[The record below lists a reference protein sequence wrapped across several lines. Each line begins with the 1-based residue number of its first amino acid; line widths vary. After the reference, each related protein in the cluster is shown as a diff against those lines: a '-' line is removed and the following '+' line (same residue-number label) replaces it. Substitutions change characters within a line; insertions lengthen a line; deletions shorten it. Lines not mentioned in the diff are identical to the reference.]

1 MQVPTIR
8 DVYRARQ
15 TIAPYF
21 QRTPLHY
28 SMGLSE
34 MLDAEVYIKH
44 EEHLPLGAFK
54 SRGGV
59 NLLFNLSEEEKRRG
73 LITSSTGNHGQSLA
87 SAGREFGARVL
98 IGLPENA
105 NPVKVAAM
113 RSLGAELIF
122 HGETFDDARDY
133 CERLA
138 REEGYRY
145 VHAVNEPHLI
155 AGVGTASLEIIEDLP
170 DVDVIMLP
178 LGGGSGIAVN
188 EPHLI
193 AGVGTASL
201 EIIEDLPD
209 VDVIMLPLG
218 GGSGIAGACIV
229 AKAIDSGIQV
239 IAVQSEAAPA
249 AYLSWKQGE
258 LVDAPMETF
267 AEGVATKSGYELPQ
281 RIMRGMLDDFLLV
294 SDDDIRRAI
303 GLLVEKAHTL
313 AEPAGATALAGAVKH
328 ANSLKGKKVSVTISG
343 ANITADRLAEALKVY
358 QESER

>member
-1 MQVPTIR
+1 MQAPTIL
-8 DVYRARQ
+8 DVYRARK

-34 MLDAEVYIKH
+34 LLDAEVYLKH

-54 SRGGV
+54 SRGGI
-59 NLLFNLSEEEKRRG
+59 NLLSSLSDDEKRRG
-73 LITSSTGNHGQSLA
+73 LITSSTGNHGQSIA
-87 SAGREFGARVL
+87 SAGREFGVQVL

-122 HGETFDDARDY
+122 HGENFDDARDY

-145 VHAVNEPHLI
+145 IHAVNEPALI

-170 DVDVIMLP
+170 D
-178 LGGGSGIAVN
+178 
-188 EPHLI
+188 
-193 AGVGTASL
+193 
-201 EIIEDLPD
+201 IE
-209 VDVIMLPLG
+209 VMMLPLG

-229 AKAIDSGIQV
+229 AKSIAPSIQV
-239 IAVQSEAAPA
+239 YAVQSEAAPA
-249 AYLSWKQGE
+249 AYLSWKKGE
-258 LVDAPMETF
+258 LVEAPTDTF
-267 AEGVATKSGYELPQ
+267 AEGVATKAGYELPQ
-281 RIMRGMLDDFLLV
+281 RIMADLLDDFLLV
-294 SDDDIRRAI
+294 NDDDIRRAI

-313 AEPAGATALAGAVKH
+313 AEPAGATAVAGAVKH
-328 ANSLKGKKVSVTISG
+328 ADRLKGKKVSITVSG
-343 ANITADRLAEALKVY
+343 ANITAERLAESLFTY
-358 QESER
+358 MQDGR

>member
-1 MQVPTIR
+1 MQAPTIR
-8 DVYRARQ
+8 DVYRARR

-34 MLDAEVYIKH
+34 LLEADVYIKH

-59 NLLFNLSEEEKRRG
+59 NLLSNLSEEEKRQG
-73 LITSSTGNHGQSLA
+73 LITSSTGNHGQSIA
-87 SAGREFGARVL
+87 SAGREFGVRVL

-122 HGETFDDARDY
+122 HGENFDDAREY

-145 VHAVNEPHLI
+145 VHAVNEPLLI
-155 AGVGTASLEIIEDLP
+155 AGVGTASLEIIEELP
-170 DVDVIMLP
+170 DIDVML
-178 LGGGSGIAVN
+178 
-188 EPHLI
+188 
-193 AGVGTASL
+193 
-201 EIIEDLPD
+201 
-209 VDVIMLPLG
+209 LPLG

-229 AKAIDSGIQV
+229 AKTIDPSIQV
-239 IAVQSEAAPA
+239 YAVQSEAAPA
-249 AYLSWKQGE
+249 AYLSWKKGE
-258 LVDAPMETF
+258 LVEAPMDTF
-267 AEGVATKSGYELPQ
+267 ADGIATKAGYGLPQ
-281 RIMRGMLDDFLLV
+281 QIMADLLDDFLLV

-313 AEPAGATALAGAVKH
+313 AEPAGATALAGAVRH
-328 ANSLKGKKVSVTISG
+328 ADLLKGKKVSVTVSG
-343 ANITADRLAEALKVY
+343 ANITAERLAEALAIY
-358 QESER
+358 GETGG

>member
-1 MQVPTIR
+1 MQAPTIR

-34 MLDAEVYIKH
+34 FLEAEVYIKH

-54 SRGGV
+54 SRGGI
-59 NLLFNLSEEEKRRG
+59 NLLSNLSEDEKRRG

-87 SAGREFGARVL
+87 SAGREFGVRVL

-122 HGETFDDARDY
+122 HGETFDDAREY

-138 REEGYRY
+138 REEGYRF
-145 VHAVNEPHLI
+145 VHAVNEPLLI
-155 AGVGTASLEIIEDLP
+155 AGVGTASLEIVEDLP
-170 DVDVIMLP
+170 DVEVMILP
-178 LGGGSGIAVN
+178 LGGGSGI
-188 EPHLI
+188 
-193 AGVGTASL
+193 S
-201 EIIEDLPD
+201 
-209 VDVIMLPLG
+209 
-218 GGSGIAGACIV
+218 GACIV
-229 AKAIDSGIQV
+229 AKAIDPNIKV
-239 IAVQSEAAPA
+239 VAVQSEEAPA

-258 LVDAPMETF
+258 LVDAPMTTF

-281 RIMRGMLDDFLLV
+281 KIMQDMLDDFLLV

-313 AEPAGATALAGAVKH
+313 AEPAGATAMAGAVKH
-328 ANSLKGKKVSVTISG
+328 ADQLKGKKVSITISG
-343 ANITADRLAEALKVY
+343 ANITTERLAEALEVY
-358 QESER
+358 REGNA

>member
-1 MQVPTIR
+1 MHAPTIR

-34 MLDAEVYIKH
+34 LLQAEVYLKH

-54 SRGGV
+54 SRGGI
-59 NLLFNLSEEEKRRG
+59 NLLSNLSLDERQRG
-73 LITSSTGNHGQSLA
+73 IITSSTGNHGQSIA
-87 SAGREFGARVL
+87 SAGREFGVRVL

-113 RSLGAELIF
+113 QSLGAELIF
-122 HGETFDDARDY
+122 HGESFDDAREY

-145 VHAVNEPHLI
+145 VHAVNEPLLI

-170 DVDVIMLP
+170 EIDVMLLP
-178 LGGGSGIAVN
+178 LGGGSGI
-188 EPHLI
+188 
-193 AGVGTASL
+193 S
-201 EIIEDLPD
+201 
-209 VDVIMLPLG
+209 
-218 GGSGIAGACIV
+218 GACIV
-229 AKAIDSGIQV
+229 AKAIDPSIQV
-239 IAVQSEAAPA
+239 YAVQSDAAPA
-249 AYLSWKQGE
+249 AYESWKKGE
-258 LVDAPMETF
+258 IVESSMSTF
-267 AEGVATKSGYELPQ
+267 AEGIATKAGYELPQ
-281 RIMRGMLDDFLLV
+281 KIMSELLDDFLLV

-313 AEPAGATALAGAVKH
+313 AEPAGATALAGAVRH
-328 ANSLKGKKVSVTISG
+328 ADRLRGKKVSITISG
-343 ANITADRLAEALKVY
+343 ANITAERLSESLEVY
-358 QESER
+358 LSGGV

>member
-1 MQVPTIR
+1 MQAPTIR
-8 DVYRARQ
+8 DVYRARR

-34 MLDAEVYIKH
+34 LLEADVYIKH

-59 NLLFNLSEEEKRRG
+59 NLLSNLSEEEKRQG
-73 LITSSTGNHGQSLA
+73 LITSSTGNHGQSIA
-87 SAGREFGARVL
+87 SAGREFGVRVL

-122 HGETFDDARDY
+122 HGENFDDAREY

-145 VHAVNEPHLI
+145 VHAVNEPLLI
-155 AGVGTASLEIIEDLP
+155 AGVGTASLEIIEELP
-170 DVDVIMLP
+170 DIDVML
-178 LGGGSGIAVN
+178 
-188 EPHLI
+188 
-193 AGVGTASL
+193 
-201 EIIEDLPD
+201 
-209 VDVIMLPLG
+209 LPLG

-229 AKAIDSGIQV
+229 AKSIDPSIQV
-239 IAVQSEAAPA
+239 YAVQSEAAPA
-249 AYLSWKQGE
+249 AYLSWKKGE
-258 LVDAPMETF
+258 LVEAPMDTF
-267 AEGVATKSGYELPQ
+267 ADGIATKAGYGLPQ
-281 RIMRGMLDDFLLV
+281 QIMADLLDDFLLV

-313 AEPAGATALAGAVKH
+313 AEPAGATALAGAVRH
-328 ANSLKGKKVSVTISG
+328 ADRLKGKKVSVTVSG
-343 ANITADRLAEALKVY
+343 ANITAERLAEALAIY
-358 QESER
+358 GETGG

>member
-1 MQVPTIR
+1 MQAPTLR
-8 DVYRARQ
+8 DVYRAKR

-21 QRTPLHY
+21 QRTPLQY
-28 SMGLSE
+28 SLGLSE
-34 MLDAEVYIKH
+34 LLDAEVYIKH

-54 SRGGV
+54 SRGGI
-59 NLLFNLSEEEKRRG
+59 NLLSNLSSEERQRG
-73 LITSSTGNHGQSLA
+73 LITSSTGNHGQSIA
-87 SAGREFGARVL
+87 SAGKEFGVRVL

-122 HGETFDDARDY
+122 RGENFDDAREY

-145 VHAVNEPHLI
+145 VHAVNEPLLI

-170 DVDVIMLP
+170 DVDVLMLP
-178 LGGGSGIAVN
+178 LGGGSGI
-188 EPHLI
+188 
-193 AGVGTASL
+193 S
-201 EIIEDLPD
+201 
-209 VDVIMLPLG
+209 
-218 GGSGIAGACIV
+218 GACVV
-229 AKAIDSGIQV
+229 AKSIDPSIQV
-239 IAVQSEAAPA
+239 YAVQSEAAPA
-249 AYLSWKQGE
+249 AYLSWKRGE

-281 RIMRGMLDDFLLV
+281 RIMRELLDDFLLV

-313 AEPAGATALAGAVKH
+313 AEPAGATAMAGAVKH
-328 ANSLKGKKVSVTISG
+328 AGRLKGKKVAITVSG
-343 ANITADRLAEALKVY
+343 ANITADRLAEALALY
-358 QESER
+358 REAGA

>member
-54 SRGGV
+54 SRGGL
-59 NLLFNLSEEEKRRG
+59 NLLFNLGEEEKRRG

-87 SAGREFGARVL
+87 SAGREFGVRVL

-178 LGGGSGIAVN
+178 LGGGSGIA
-188 EPHLI
+188 
-193 AGVGTASL
+193 
-201 EIIEDLPD
+201 
-209 VDVIMLPLG
+209 
-218 GGSGIAGACIV
+218 GACIV
-229 AKAIDSGIQV
+229 AKAIDPGIQV

-281 RIMRGMLDDFLLV
+281 RIMRDMLDDFLLV
-294 SDDDIRRAI
+294 SDDNIRRAI

>member
-1 MQVPTIR
+1 MLTPTIR
-8 DVYRARQ
+8 DVYQARR
-15 TIAPYF
+15 TISPHF

-34 MLDAEVYIKH
+34 VLNAEVYIKH

-54 SRGGV
+54 SRGGI
-59 NLLFNLSEEEKRRG
+59 NLLANITSEERQRG
-73 LITSSTGNHGQSLA
+73 LITASTGNHGQSLA
-87 SAGREFGARVL
+87 SAGREFGVRVL

-105 NPVKVAAM
+105 NPVKVAGM

-145 VHAVNEPHLI
+145 VHAVNEPLLI

-170 DVDVIMLP
+170 DVEVM
-178 LGGGSGIAVN
+178 
-188 EPHLI
+188 
-193 AGVGTASL
+193 
-201 EIIEDLPD
+201 
-209 VDVIMLPLG
+209 MLPLG

-229 AKAIDSGIQV
+229 AKSIDPSIQV
-239 IAVQSEAAPA
+239 YAVQSDAAPA

-258 LVDAPMETF
+258 IVEALMETF

-281 RIMRGMLDDFLLV
+281 RIMADLLDDFLLV

-328 ANSLKGKKVSVTISG
+328 ADRLKGKKVSITVSG
-343 ANITADRLAEALKVY
+343 ANITASRLAEALAVY
-358 QESER
+358 QASSK